1 MIVTIIGTGLIG
13 GSFALSLK
21 DSGFASEIIGVDN
34 SELHLKIAL
43 EKRII
48 DKALPLEE
56 AIAKCNVVIIA
67 IPVDS
72 TVEIIPAVLD
82 KVTNQTVIDVGS
94 TKHAIFAIAKAHKN
108 GSRFVATHPIWG
120 TEYSGP
126 DAAISGG
133 MKNRI
138 TVICNPELSD
148 PDAVATVETLY
159 RSLGMRI
166 VYQDAQSHDLHAA
179 YVSHISHLTSFALAL
194 AVLDKEKEEEQ
205 IFQLAGGGFE
215 STVRLAKSNPDT
227 WVPIF
232 KENRSNVLD
241 VLNDQIHYLK
251 QMKKLIEMEEY
262 ETLHKLLEQA
272 NDIKR
277 ILK

>member
-1 MIVTIIGTGLIG
+1 MIITVIGTGLIG

-21 DSGFASEIIGVDN
+21 QSGFAAQVIGVDQ
-34 SELHLKIAL
+34 SEEHIKIAL
-43 EKRII
+43 KKGII
-48 DKALPLEE
+48 DTALPLAE
-56 AIAKCNVVIIA
+56 AIAACELVIIA
-67 IPVDS
+67 VPVDS
-72 TVEIIPAVLD
+72 TVDMVKTVLD
-82 KVTNQTVIDVGS
+82 MVTSQTVIDVGS
-94 TKHAIFAIAKAHKN
+94 TKSAIHEQAVHHPN
-108 GSRFVATHPIWG
+108 GKRFVATHPIWG

-126 DAAISGG
+126 NAALAGG
-133 MKNRI
+133 FKNRI
-138 TVICNPELSD
+138 TVICNPEQSA
-148 PDAVATVETLY
+148 PDAVNKVVALY
-159 RSLGMRI
+159 QSLEMRI
-166 VYQDAQSHDLHAA
+166 VYQDAHSHDLHAA

-205 IFQLAGGGFE
+205 IFRLAGAGFE

-232 KENRSNVLD
+232 KENRSNILD
-241 VLNDQIHYLK
+241 VLNDQIHYLR

-262 ETLHKLLEQA
+262 DTLHKLLTQA